1 MKNESYNKKQCGTV
15 KMNILIPIIG
25 SICSLFCGII
35 LLVSVCC
42 NGTLFD
48 NLVFG
53 GLFLLGIIMIM
64 TVNQKIEYTPL
75 GFSYRDMFRITHN
88 YEYSQIKKISYGKD
102 SWITVGHRII
112 LIDSMAVN
120 GIKFVRIAM
129 QYSKNAKTKT
139 EDQAKLFNGN
149 IKSPREFIFIWVF
162 FIVGIVAFM
171 LWGIYITKPF
181 KTEDLSSYTDTVAN
195 YEFDS
200 ENDEGH
206 KRLIIR
212 LNSHSETFYTWEID
226 EKDSLFSDFEKEVSQ
241 KETFTLYFLK
251 KDLENERTHIY
262 LLSTKNNTYITL
274 DRANKNNKEISTF
287 IIGFS
292 ALFLFIWIIYIIAS
306 FYVMSNAEKYPKA
319 IKLFVKPSYVIKKKK

>member
-1 MKNESYNKKQCGTV
+1 MKIESYNKKQCGTV
-15 KMNILIPIIG
+15 KMNVIVPIIG
-25 SICSLFCGII
+25 IVGSLFFGTILII
-35 LLVSVCC
+35 SACS
-42 NGTLFD
+42 NGTLFT

-53 GLFLLGIIMIM
+53 IFFLLGTIMVL
-64 TVNQKIEYTPL
+64 TLNQKIDYTPL

-102 SWITVGHRII
+102 SWIKVGYRII

-120 GIKFVRIAM
+120 GKKFVRIAM
-129 QYSKNAKTKT
+129 QYSSNANTKT
-139 EDQAKLFNGN
+139 ENKARLFNGN
-149 IKSPREFIFIWVF
+149 IKSPGEFIFIWIF

-171 LWGIYITKPF
+171 LWGINSTKPI
-181 KTEDLSSYTDTVAN
+181 KTEDLSSYTDTIAS

-212 LNSHSETFYTWEID
+212 LNSHSETFSTWELD
-226 EKDSLFSDFEKEVSQ
+226 VNDHLFSDFENEVLQ

-251 KDLENERTHIY
+251 KDLENEKTNIY
-262 LLSTKNNTYITL
+262 SISTKDNTYITL
-274 DRANKNNKEISTF
+274 DRTNENNKEMRVV

-292 ALFLFIWIIYIIAS
+292 VFFLFIWIIYIIAS
-306 FYVMSNAEKYPKA
+306 VYIMNHAEKYPKA
-319 IKLFVKPSYVIKKKK
+319 IKWFVKSNYIIKKKK